1 MAIAKKKS
9 LHILLAFTLLVSL
22 FIPSIA
28 LAYDTK
34 GDPNNPTLTIHKFE
48 QEPGAKPGDEGTGLP
63 GQNAEGTAVEG
74 VQFTLKL
81 THKYDVENDQ
91 WTEVADGKTIQGTT
105 GANGQVVFTKAEGLE
120 LGRYEVTETDGPSH
134 IILNPDSFFVD
145 VPMTSKDG
153 ATLNYD
159 VHVYPKNET
168 IRSDVELVKKDEDG
182 NPLKGVS
189 FKLYNAD
196 GTPAKDN
203 NGNVIPELTT
213 GADGKIKVAG
223 LAAGKYYFQETKVP
237 AGYALNTTKIE
248 FEVKKTG
255 DKGQDIEVVWKKV
268 DGFVDNGVV
277 TNYKTPEVEKDVEGE
292 QQVDIDRDKEFKY
305 NLTIKTPKDID
316 KYKSLGLTD
325 TLDNRLEYAGS
336 WEVTGTAKENIDF
349 KQEGQKLIWEVKD
362 LSQLEPGKEIKI
374 TFTAKI
380 KPDAV
385 LEPEETGIPNTA
397 DLDFNNDRGWY
408 GTEKPTNPP
417 VVTPTEGGLK
427 VIKVDSKDNKIKL
440 EGAEFKLTDK
450 DGNVIDTSNA
460 GKVVKVNGEVF
471 NGKLENLKTGK
482 DGSFNITGLTPG
494 TYYLHETKAPTYTD
508 EKGNVKPYRLL
519 TKPVEVKVEN
529 KKDLAYE
536 VENSKSGWELPTTGG
551 IGTILFTL
559 IGLGLMMTAFAL
571 YLRRRKSE
579 AQVG

>member
-1 MAIAKKKS
+1 MAVAKKKS

-28 LAYDTK
+28 LAYDIK
-34 GDPNNPTLTIHKFE
+34 GDSDNPQLTIHKFE
-48 QEPGAKPGDEGTGLP
+48 QEPGAKPGEEGTGLP

-74 VQFTLKL
+74 VEFTLKL
-81 THKYDVENDQ
+81 THKYDMENDQ
-91 WTEVADGKTIQGTT
+91 WIEVNDGKTITGTT
-105 GANGQVVFTKAEGLE
+105 GANGQVVFTKDQGLE
-120 LGRYEVTETDGPSH
+120 LGRYEVTETNGPSH
-134 IILNPDSFFVD
+134 IILNPDSFSVD

-159 VHVYPKNET
+159 VHAYPKNET

-182 NPLKGVS
+182 KPLAGVS

-196 GTPAKDN
+196 GSPAVDN
-203 NGNVIPELTT
+203 EGNAIPELTT

-223 LAAGKYYFQETKVP
+223 LAAGEYYFQETKVP
-237 AGYALNTTKIE
+237 AGYALNNTKIE

-255 DKGQDIEVVWKKV
+255 DKGQEIEVVWKKI
-268 DGFVDNGVV
+268 DGFVENGVV
-277 TNYKTPEVEKDVEGE
+277 TNYKTPEVEKDAEGE

-316 KYKSLGLTD
+316 KYKTLGLTD

-336 WEVTGTAKENIDF
+336 WEVTGTAKENINFTED
-349 KQEGQKLIWEVKD
+349 GQKLIWDVKD
-362 LSQLEPGKEIKI
+362 LSLLEPGQDIKI

-397 DLDFNNDRGWY
+397 NLDFDNDRGGY

-427 VIKVDSKDNKIKL
+427 VVKVDSKDNTIKL

-450 DGNVIDTSNA
+450 DGNVIDTAKA
-460 GKVVKVNGEVF
+460 GEVVKVNGVVF
-471 NGKLENLKTGK
+471 NGKLENLKTDK
-482 DGSFNITGLTPG
+482 DGTFNITGLTPG

-529 KKDLAYE
+529 QKDLAYE

-559 IGLGLMMTAFAL
+559 IGLALMMTAFTL